1 MPDPQLTLDSVVIAL
16 TVLATSVMALT
27 GAIQAVRNEFD
38 PFGAAVLALAT
49 AVGGGT
55 LRDLLLGAT
64 PVFWMTNLVF
74 VATALPVGLIGY
86 VIGSRLAAGGGRR
99 LRILN
104 YIDAVGLA
112 LFTLLGLQKALAF
125 GVSPVIAVIL
135 GCITGIA
142 GGMIRDILCG
152 EQPIVLKKDLYATI
166 SLLGGGLY
174 LALAE
179 VLPEQVSSV
188 ACFTLIVLVRWRI
201 IHRRRDE
208 MD

>member
-1 MPDPQLTLDSVVIAL
+1 MQALPLSLDSIVIIL

-38 PFGAAVLALAT
+38 PFGAAVLALVT

-64 PVFWMTNLVF
+64 PVFWMTNLIF
-74 VATALPVGLIGY
+74 VATAAPLGLVGYAIGT
-86 VIGSRLAAGGGRR
+86 RLTAGGGRR

-125 GVSPVIAVIL
+125 GMSPVIAVIL
-135 GCITGIA
+135 GCITGVA

-152 EQPIVLKKDLYATI
+152 EQPIVLKKDLYATV
-166 SLLGGGLY
+166 SLIGGVLY
-174 LALAE
+174 LGFVEL
-179 VLPEQVSSV
+179 LPENAASL
-188 ACFTLIVLVRWRI
+188 AAFAFILLLRWWI
-201 IHRRRDE
+201 IFRQRE
-208 MD
+208 G

>member
-1 MPDPQLTLDSVVIAL
+1 MDASHITLDSIVIIL

-27 GAIQAVRNEFD
+27 GAIQAVRNDFD
-38 PFGAAVLALAT
+38 PFGAAVLALVT

-64 PVFWMTNLVF
+64 PVFWMSNLIF
-74 VATALPVGLIGY
+74 VATAAPLGLVGYAIGT
-86 VIGSRLAAGGGRR
+86 RLNAGGGRR

-112 LFTLLGLQKALAF
+112 LFTLLGLQKALEY
-125 GVSPVIAVIL
+125 GMSPVIAVIL
-135 GCITGIA
+135 GCITGVA

-152 EQPIVLKKDLYATI
+152 EQPIVLKKDLYATV

-174 LALAE
+174 LGLVE
-179 VLPEQVSSV
+179 LLPVDISSV
-188 ACFTLIVLVRWRI
+188 LSFTFILLLRWWI
-201 IHRRRDE
+201 IHRQPGG
-208 MD
+208 